1 MTKTYSVYEIT
12 AQIKAILE
20 KGFGNVSVEG
30 EISNFRPSSAGH
42 LYFTLKD
49 EKASIQAV
57 MFKGRSRYLS
67 FIPKGGMTVK
77 AEGAISVYEQRGS
90 YQIIIED
97 MGLAGEG
104 NILKM
109 LEERKRRLA
118 AEGLFDTERKKK
130 LPLFPN
136 RIAVI
141 TSPTGAAV
149 RDIINVIKRR
159 NEKTGIVILP
169 AVVQGDEAAPVL
181 IRQLKIADEKKLG
194 DVIIIGRGGGSLED
208 LLPFSDEGLVRAIA
222 DCKTPIISAVGHE
235 IDWALSDFAADM
247 RAPTPSAAAEL
258 AVPILND
265 IMYSIAINRDELT
278 QRIEGRIEKIR
289 FMLNNFKPDALEL
302 RFRNIQQP
310 LLLKFDNA
318 KEKILSGM
326 QDRCKDF
333 RQRLLILNKVL
344 EGANPQAILSR
355 GYSIV
360 SNAETGKTVRSFSD
374 VQEGCRILI
383 QPSNGKIE
391 AEVKKSYPV
400 LSD

>member
-67 FIPKGGMTVK
+67 FIPKDGMTVK
-77 AEGAISVYEQRGS
+77 AEGSISVYEQRGS

-97 MGLAGEG
+97 MSLAGEG

-278 QRIEGRIEKIR
+278 QRIESRIEKIR

-310 LLLKFDNA
+310 LLLKFDN
-318 KEKILSGM
+318 S
-326 QDRCKDF
+326 
-333 RQRLLILNKVL
+333 
-344 EGANPQAILSR
+344 
-355 GYSIV
+355 
-360 SNAETGKTVRSFSD
+360 
-374 VQEGCRILI
+374 
-383 QPSNGKIE
+383 
-391 AEVKKSYPV
+391 
-400 LSD
+400 